1 MQDRQSLE
9 TKKQSKMNLEETR
22 KEIDNIDD
30 EIISLLSK
38 RQDLIK
44 KIAEIKKELNKSV
57 LDEKR
62 EGEIIEKLKI
72 KAKENGLDANFVVS
86 LYNIILENSRNQQEK
101 WK

>member
-1 MQDRQSLE
+1 
-9 TKKQSKMNLEETR
+9 MNLEETR

-38 RQDLIK
+38 RQYLIK

-62 EGEIIEKLKI
+62 EEEIIEKLKI
-72 KAKENGLDANFVVS
+72 KSKEKGLDANFVAS

>member
-1 MQDRQSLE
+1 
-9 TKKQSKMNLEETR
+9 MNLEETR

-38 RQDLIK
+38 RQYLIK

-62 EGEIIEKLKI
+62 EEEIIEKLKI
-72 KAKENGLDANFVVS
+72 KAKENGLDANFVAS

>member
-1 MQDRQSLE
+1 
-9 TKKQSKMNLEETR
+9 MNLEETR

-38 RQDLIK
+38 RQYLIK

-62 EGEIIEKLKI
+62 EEEIIEKLKI
-72 KAKENGLDANFVVS
+72 KAKEKGLDANFVVS

>member
-1 MQDRQSLE
+1 
-9 TKKQSKMNLEETR
+9 MNLEETR

-72 KAKENGLDANFVVS
+72 KAKEKGLDANFVVS

>member
-1 MQDRQSLE
+1 
-9 TKKQSKMNLEETR
+9 MNLEETR

-72 KAKENGLDANFVVS
+72 KSKEKGLDANFVVS

>member
-1 MQDRQSLE
+1 
-9 TKKQSKMNLEETR
+9 MNLEETR

>member
-1 MQDRQSLE
+1 
-9 TKKQSKMNLEETR
+9 MNLEETR

-62 EGEIIEKLKI
+62 EEEIIEKLKI
-72 KAKENGLDANFVVS
+72 KAKEKGLDANFVVS